1 MLCATTRHTR
11 EMILVNELVR
21 SVIKRGNNL
30 LPVFSIS
37 KKKKPCNA
45 CKGYSVPKGPQLDPY
60 FDREAFCLTLVHIV
74 GQIIVWPRLVVSE
87 QGMVQHLP
95 LGLLSSDL
103 PLQLCFLVEVS
114 HRKLNA
120 ITNQCVSLT
129 IQRNLFSTSNY
140 RGFWLHTGQN
150 GDWWIHIFFAADFNL
165 EMASSC
171 RIMQL
176 SQSKEYIDV
185 CHTYRCNAVLVLKLN
200 SLTPLNHMQPY
211 HLRWMLFV
219 VIALTWPHS
228 VVSRAYFSLSF
239 SQAIVFLGP
248 SLSCVQ
254 SSGHTERWVLAGV
267 GVGERWLAVVIQG
280 MRGMCPGLSGTLTI
294 DYGCFAP
301 LYSRNGA
308 PCHVRPSLPPGVRPD
323 THGPLSLRC
332 AL

>member
-1 MLCATTRHTR
+1 MFGKRISHILFLCERAVYLHICFWVSVSWSLWSIQFCVSWVETPIMLCATTRHTR

-60 FDREAFCLTLVHIV
+60 FDREVCCLTLVHIV

-129 IQRNLFSTSNY
+129 IQRNLF
-140 RGFWLHTGQN
+140 
-150 GDWWIHIFFAADFNL
+150 
-165 EMASSC
+165 
-171 RIMQL
+171 
-176 SQSKEYIDV
+176 
-185 CHTYRCNAVLVLKLN
+185 
-200 SLTPLNHMQPY
+200 
-211 HLRWMLFV
+211 
-219 VIALTWPHS
+219 
-228 VVSRAYFSLSF
+228 
-239 SQAIVFLGP
+239 
-248 SLSCVQ
+248 
-254 SSGHTERWVLAGV
+254 
-267 GVGERWLAVVIQG
+267 
-280 MRGMCPGLSGTLTI
+280 
-294 DYGCFAP
+294 
-301 LYSRNGA
+301 
-308 PCHVRPSLPPGVRPD
+308 
-323 THGPLSLRC
+323 
-332 AL
+332 